1 MIVGTAGHI
10 DHGKT
15 ALVRALTGVNTD
27 RLDDEK
33 QRGITITLGYAYTP
47 LVNGDVL
54 GFVDVPGHE
63 NLVHTMVAGATG
75 IDYAL
80 LVVAADDG
88 IMPQTHE
95 HVAILSLLGLKR
107 GSVVIN
113 KADRADPEAI
123 QQLKNDLQ
131 QLLQHTFL
139 ADALYFE
146 TDSLSGQGIEALKA
160 HLEDQAMTVAQRHSQ
175 GLFRLAVDRVF
186 TLEGQGTV
194 LTGTVHSGQIA
205 VQDDQSHLRL
215 MPQNKAVRIRSIH
228 AQNTPSPVAKAGQRC
243 ALNIAGIAKEEIER
257 GNWIADSHCFVPST
271 HIDVRLKLLAYGDT
285 TLKTWTP
292 VHVHVGAAHYVAH
305 VVPLSQDL
313 IRSNQT
319 AFAQLVFDEPVCVMP
334 GDRFIVR
341 NAQAKLTIGGGQ
353 VLDANAPDRKRR
365 SLARLAWLDAV
376 EMYLDGKGIAPLLRQ
391 APYGLDQSFLHRLT
405 ATEPTQLELPA
416 ESLWVR
422 APRSSTAQVLI
433 HNNAWEQL
441 LARIETVLAET
452 HERYPDEPGVEAAR
466 LRRMVAPRAPDSLWF
481 GALHELLQRQRL
493 ALNGPWY
500 RLSGHTVSFS
510 PKEEAIALQLIR
522 LCHEGRYNPPWVRD
536 MAQTLEVPE
545 DELRALGRKLVRQGV
560 VYQVVRDLYYHRD
573 AILELAARLADLA
586 EPNGVK
592 AAEFRDSLALGR
604 KRTIQIL
611 EFFERIGYTRR
622 LRDKHLIRSGNT
634 VFNQT
639 TLERGLDS

>member
-15 ALVRALTGVNTD
+15 ALIRALTGVNTD
-27 RLDDEK
+27 RLEDEK

-47 LVNGDVL
+47 LANGDVL

-107 GSVVIN
+107 GCVVIN
-113 KADRADPEAI
+113 KADRVASEAI
-123 QQLKNDLQ
+123 QQLKHDLQ
-131 QLLQHTFL
+131 QLLQGTFL
-139 ADALYFE
+139 ADALFFE
-146 TDSLSGQGIEALKA
+146 TDSLSGQGVEALKG
-160 HLEDQAMTVAQRHSQ
+160 HLQTEAIAMAQRQSE
-175 GLFRLAVDRVF
+175 GFFRLAVDRVF

-194 LTGTVHSGQIA
+194 LTGTVHSGQLA
-205 VQDDQSHLRL
+205 LNEDQTHLRL

-228 AQNTPSPVAKAGQRC
+228 AQNQPSSEAKAGQRC
-243 ALNIAGIAKEEIER
+243 ALNITGLAKEDIER
-257 GNWIADSHCFVPST
+257 GNWIADSRCFSPST
-271 HIDVRLKLLAYGDT
+271 HIDVRLQLLAHVDSSI
-285 TLKTWTP
+285 KTWTP

-313 IRSNQT
+313 VHASQT

-334 GDRFIVR
+334 GDRFIIR

-376 EMYLDGKGIAPLLRQ
+376 EMYLDKKVLEPLLRQ
-391 APYGLDQSFLHRLT
+391 APYGLEQSFLQKLIG
-405 ATEPTQLELPA
+405 TEPDLHELPA
-416 ESLWVR
+416 ESLWVHS
-422 APRSSTAQVLI
+422 PRSATVQVLI

-466 LRRMVAPRAPDSLWF
+466 LRRMVAPRAPDPLWF
-481 GALHELLQRQRL
+481 GALHELMQRQRL

-500 RLSGHTVSFS
+500 RLSAHTVSFT
-510 PKEEAIALQLIR
+510 PQEEVIALQLIR
-522 LCHEGRYNPPWVRD
+522 LCYEGGYNPPWVRD
-536 MAQTLEVPE
+536 IAQTLEVPE
-545 DELRALGRKLVRQGV
+545 DQLRALGRKLVRQGL
-560 VYQVVRDLYYHRD
+560 VYQVVRDLYYHREHVLD
-573 AILELAARLADLA
+573 LATRFAKLA

-592 AAEFRDSLALGR
+592 AAEFRDALNLGR

-622 LRDKHLIRSGNT
+622 LRDKHLIRPDNT
-634 VFNQT
+634 VFTQT
-639 TLERGLDS
+639 ATERGLIS